1 VPLTRV
7 PLGSRDGRER
17 WTVAHEDRSYL
28 VLDLGDRLVVTDAL
42 CPHKQNPLAQGVLR
56 DGCLVCPGHW
66 YTFDLQ
72 TGECRNAAEVALPL
86 HPVVE
91 EDGILFAEV
100 TIEPQLSWSERL
112 RAHASDHRQGHEQG
126 AT

>member
-7 PLGSRDGRER
+7 PLGARDGRDR
-17 WTVAHEDRSYL
+17 WTVEQDGRSYL

-42 CPHKQNPLAQGVLR
+42 CPHKQNPLADGLVR

-66 YTFDLQ
+66 YAFDLD
-72 TGECRNAAEVALPL
+72 TGACRNADETGLPL

-91 EDGILFAEV
+91 VDGTLVAEV
-100 TIEPQLSWSERL
+100 TVEPQRSWSERL
-112 RAHASDHRQGHEQG
+112 RAHAHSHHEG
-126 AT
+126 AP

>member
-7 PLGSRDGRER
+7 PVGPRDGRER
-17 WTVAHEDRSYL
+17 WTVAHEGRSYL

-42 CPHKQNPLAQGVLR
+42 CPHKQNPLASGLVR

-66 YTFDLQ
+66 YAFDLE
-72 TGECRNAAEVALPL
+72 TGACRNAAEVDLPL

-91 EDGILFAEV
+91 QDGMLYAEV
-100 TIEPQLSWSERL
+100 TIEAQLSWSERL
-112 RAHASDHRQGHEQG
+112 RAHASDHRQG

>member
-7 PLGSRDGRER
+7 PLGDPAGRER
-17 WTVAHEDRSYL
+17 WTVTVEDRSYL

-42 CPHKQNPLAQGVLR
+42 CPHRQNPLDDGLVR

-66 YTFDLQ
+66 YAFDLD
-72 TGECRNAAEVALPL
+72 TGACRTAVETALPL

-91 EDGILFAEV
+91 EDGMLYAEV
-100 TIEPQLSWSERL
+100 TVEPRLSWSERL
-112 RAHASDHRQGHEQG
+112 RAHAQRPSNQQG
-126 AT
+126 AS